1 MVVYKLNGP
10 SYFKENSILFRFRIL
25 VIENWWLHRIAQ
37 STTAERHL
45 CKTNSTVN
53 TRPMGF
59 ERDAGRPFVFKTSFN
74 RKSWFI
80 FKTRLSMFDRVGRH
94 SFGTFKSVQGRP
106 HEEGNMDIGFP
117 SSIYN
122 LHVLRIVSS
131 NMVNSEKVESQLE
144 YCIITVN
151 TG

>member
-1 MVVYKLNGP
+1 
-10 SYFKENSILFRFRIL
+10 
-25 VIENWWLHRIAQ
+25 
-37 STTAERHL
+37 
-45 CKTNSTVN
+45 
-53 TRPMGF
+53 
-59 ERDAGRPFVFKTSFN
+59 
-74 RKSWFI
+74 
-80 FKTRLSMFDRVGRH
+80 MFDRVGRH